1 MITLNRGRIFRNLK
15 RTYQASSFCGEFENK
30 RKRGG
35 HRQEEGDLSL
45 CLCLCLSLSLT
56 HTHTHTHCNFY
67 LQTLGLSWVL
77 CSEASRAVG
86 GSACFQKGTGSQAG
100 LLWHGLGCV
109 VPDCAQEDFTTGAQ
123 VTLRA
128 RLVKLQTV
136 KQRKGLR

>member
-1 MITLNRGRIFRNLK
+1 MVNLK
-15 RTYQASSFCGEFENK
+15 IRENGVDTG
-30 RKRGG
+30 RKR
-35 HRQEEGDLSL
+35 EISL
-45 CLCLCLSLSLT
+45 CVSVSLSLSLSHT

-128 RLVKLQTV
+128 HLVKLQTV